1 MRVMILSII
10 GPPASGK
17 GTQAE
22 MLAEKYSLYD
32 VSTGQILRD
41 MQVKMPELKEIMNQG
56 LLVPDEITMNV
67 FKKHMEEGKIFD
79 NFILD
84 GSPRTVYQYRVILDW
99 LEAKKKKMDNIIF
112 LGIDR
117 SVAIKR
123 ISSRRQDK
131 ITNKFYNL
139 ITNPP
144 PQSIDP
150 NNLIIRNDDR
160 PEVVLGRFEEYQ
172 RLTKP
177 LIEVIEKDGI
187 LMRIDGNRPI
197 EIIFA
202 DIVGHL
208 EKRNGKDKN

>member
-1 MRVMILSII
+1 MILSII

>member
-1 MRVMILSII
+1 
-10 GPPASGK
+10 
-17 GTQAE
+17 
-22 MLAEKYSLYD
+22 
-32 VSTGQILRD
+32 
-41 MQVKMPELKEIMNQG
+41 
-56 LLVPDEITMNV
+56 MNV